1 MRWEVTVKNIEMCST
16 ITTQSDSKKKTES
29 ISGLKFLILR
39 PIRGWIWLAI
49 GEASMV
55 LLRSAFRESTVR
67 VRKLC
72 WQAGFHDQ
80 PPQDGVLGAPSW
92 VDRWSQIRWF
102 WDQLRLQIDVSLSR
116 PGLSV
121 TAWKFHYHTGTPYNF
136 NAVWTVSC
144 N

>member
-39 PIRGWIWLAI
+39 PIRGWVWLAI

-72 WQAGFHDQ
+72 
-80 PPQDGVLGAPSW
+80 
-92 VDRWSQIRWF
+92 
-102 WDQLRLQIDVSLSR
+102 
-116 PGLSV
+116 
-121 TAWKFHYHTGTPYNF
+121 
-136 NAVWTVSC
+136 
-144 N
+144 